1 MKQRFMKMAIN
12 QAIAALS
19 KGEVPIGA
27 VIVRDDKVIAKAHNL
42 RQTKQIATYHA
53 EVLAIDK
60 ACKKLKSWRLDEC
73 EMYVTLEP
81 CIMCAGAITNAR
93 LKKVY
98 FGAYE
103 PNGGACES
111 RFKLLSEGVLNH
123 TTEFEGGVMQEECS
137 KLITDFFK
145 KRRAENSTAQSC
157 NNK

>member
-103 PNGGACES
+103 RKSGAVLS
-111 RFKLLSEGVLNH
+111 NFRILFKSGLNH
-123 TTEFEGGVMQEECS
+123 NVEVEGGILEKDCS
-137 KLITDFFK
+137 QILKDFFY
-145 KRRAENSTAQSC
+145 KRRTEN
-157 NNK
+157 KV